1 MAPVSPRRDESGFHA
16 DRSAAHGRYRC
27 TGIVHLT
34 FPTWQ
39 RPSRWRDAALVQIRS
54 EPGQPGYWLGVGTG
68 EPGTSSGADGTGQG
82 LGFRWAVGRQDCVKA
97 ADAAAAGV
105 HPGGVPNRRPTVR
118 GGLGSPLVVGSPV
131 AAGGPRLMVRLRHQG
146 ERADV
151 EARDSIGPGRPLLVA
166 LGHRPVLDGVG
177 RYTRIGR
184 LTPSVGA
191 WPSVSV
197 SCCRRMRC
205 SVSSPTLRFCT
216 AAEAMLTRLGG
227 PSWRGRCRGRG
238 CRDDAAGRRRRGAHR
253 AAGGPLL
260 TDLADSVSRRAGTAG
275 APSIVRMRSVATAA
289 AVG

>member
-131 AAGGPRLMVRLRHQG
+131 AAGGSRLMVLPRD
-146 ERADV
+146 EREPTYLEV
-151 EARDSIGPGRPLLVA
+151 RGG
-166 LGHRPVLDGVG
+166 LGLGQPVLVTLDHRRGVEGIACWTRIERVHVLCWGLAFGVG
-177 RYTRIGR
+177 A
-184 LTPSVGA
+184 PSPEAMVCVG
-191 WPSVSV
+191 SG
-197 SCCRRMRC
+197 
-205 SVSSPTLRFCT
+205 TLRFC
-216 AAEAMLTRLGG
+216 ARLK
-227 PSWRGRCRGRG
+227 PC
-238 CRDDAAGRRRRGAHR
+238 
-253 AAGGPLL
+253 
-260 TDLADSVSRRAGTAG
+260 
-275 APSIVRMRSVATAA
+275 
-289 AVG
+289 

>member
-1 MAPVSPRRDESGFHA
+1 VSPRRDESGFHA
-16 DRSAAHGRYRC
+16 DRSAAHGPYRC

-151 EARDSIGPGRPLLVA
+151 EARDSIRPGRPLLVA
-166 LGHRPVLDGVG
+166 LGHRPVLDGVY

-184 LTPSVGA
+184 VHARYWRLAFRVGELLPPDA
-191 WPSVSV
+191 VVRFESGT
-197 SCCRRMRC
+197 R
-205 SVSSPTLRFCT
+205 RFCA
-216 AAEAMLTRLGG
+216 AAEATRTRQCIG
-227 PSWRGRCRGRG
+227 W
-238 CRDDAAGRRRRGAHR
+238 
-253 AAGGPLL
+253 
-260 TDLADSVSRRAGTAG
+260 
-275 APSIVRMRSVATAA
+275 
-289 AVG
+289 